1 MAMAFSGM
9 FSLNLDMG
17 SFDVNVPRVTRI
29 FVVSSLDVIS
39 RVFLKANFFT
49 NLLDFRFRSLS
60 VLNIQNLSN
69 CCSQKGDEEAARAS
83 MQKLRGEQ
91 TNIEEEL
98 LELQEG
104 IEATAN
110 KVKTCQ
116 K

>member
-1 MAMAFSGM
+1 M
-9 FSLNLDMG
+9 
-17 SFDVNVPRVTRI
+17 
-29 FVVSSLDVIS
+29 
-39 RVFLKANFFT
+39 
-49 NLLDFRFRSLS
+49 RF
-60 VLNIQNLSN
+60 QNLSI

-110 KVKTCQ
+110 KVKTYQ

>member
-1 MAMAFSGM
+1 LRA
-9 FSLNLDMG
+9 LN
-17 SFDVNVPRVTRI
+17 N
-29 FVVSSLDVIS
+29 
-39 RVFLKANFFT
+39 
-49 NLLDFRFRSLS
+49 
-60 VLNIQNLSN
+60 QNLSN

-110 KVKTCQ
+110 KVKTYR

>member
-1 MAMAFSGM
+1 M
-9 FSLNLDMG
+9 
-17 SFDVNVPRVTRI
+17 
-29 FVVSSLDVIS
+29 
-39 RVFLKANFFT
+39 
-49 NLLDFRFRSLS
+49 RF
-60 VLNIQNLSN
+60 QNLSI

-110 KVKTCQ
+110 KVKTYRN
-116 K
+116 